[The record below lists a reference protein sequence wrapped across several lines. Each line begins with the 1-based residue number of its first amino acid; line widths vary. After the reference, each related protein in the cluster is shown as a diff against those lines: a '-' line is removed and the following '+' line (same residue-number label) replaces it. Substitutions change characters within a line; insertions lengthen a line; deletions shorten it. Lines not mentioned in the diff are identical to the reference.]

1 MRPFFVEL
9 LAWAVA
15 VGTAGGRA
23 PCAALAFDHRGSTHS
38 LLPTRSRLDS
48 VPPGLQGVRTLQG
61 KTNAMP
67 LRGGEASASE
77 QQQQREDELLASLLR
92 LETRSKS
99 DAEEAS
105 LSDPM
110 QDVGALDGLSPR
122 MQALLKRYQEAA
134 ALVAVAEAAEQEAA
148 ARLREE
154 EGRQR
159 QEEDGSCQPHAQETA
174 ARAAQTPTPAAAC
187 APAESPAPAAND
199 VDSGELDVA
208 APVLS
213 DTAVGSPHLAGKETA
228 TETRVGDGVESA
240 VGRMG
245 RTAGVQ
251 ATAATLAASLCEE
264 TAKTSRPVA
273 AATGSVSA
281 CVAAVTECLMAY
293 ASCLLSFLPGSLCLG
308 WTGLG

>member
-1 MRPFFVEL
+1 MRPFEL

-15 VGTAGGRA
+15 VSTAGSRA
-23 PCAALAFDHRGSTHS
+23 PCAALAFNHRGSTHS
-38 LLPTRSRLDS
+38 MLSTRSRLAS
-48 VPPGLQGVRTLQG
+48 VPPGLQGACTLLG
-61 KTNAMP
+61 KTKAMP
-67 LRGGEASASE
+67 LRGGDASASE

-110 QDVGALDGLSPR
+110 KDVGALDGLSPR
-122 MQALLKRYQEAA
+122 MQALLKRYHEAA

-148 ARLREE
+148 VRLREE
-154 EGRQR
+154 EDRQR

-264 TAKTSRPVA
+264 TAKTSVPAA

-281 CVAAVTECLMAY
+281 CVTAVTECLMAY